1 MPAFADARSECDL
14 RVGTARETGEIM
26 LNPEELAALFRRDLT
41 RLIQELTAFPEDAML
56 WRIVPGIANS
66 AGNLTLHLEGNLRE
80 FIGRQLGGVAYQRQR
95 PLEFS
100 SSGIT
105 TAELSAR
112 IESVRELVPPVIAAL
127 SLAQCAATYPE
138 NVYGAPMSTGQFV
151 LSLYGH
157 LSYHLGQIDYLR
169 RVLSAGSAVPFAGL

>member
-1 MPAFADARSECDL
+1 
-14 RVGTARETGEIM
+14 M

-41 RLIQELTAFPEDAML
+41 RLMQEITTFQDDAML
-56 WRIVPGIANS
+56 WSTVPGIANS

-100 SSGIT
+100 SSGL
-105 TAELSAR
+105 TAADLSAR
-112 IESVRELVPPVIAAL
+112 IEAVRELVPPVIAAL
-127 SLAQCAATYPE
+127 SPEQCAAAYPE
-138 NVYGAPMSTGQFV
+138 NVYGAPISTGQFV

-169 RVLSAGSAVPFAGL
+169 RVLTAGSAVTFAGL

>member
-1 MPAFADARSECDL
+1 MMNPA
-14 RVGTARETGEIM
+14 
-26 LNPEELAALFRRDLT
+26 ELAALFRRDLT
-41 RLIQELTAFPEDAML
+41 RLMQEMAAFPDDATL
-56 WRIVPGIANS
+56 WRTVPGIANS

-100 SSGIT
+100 NFGLS
-105 TAELSAR
+105 AADLSAR
-112 IESVRELVPPVIAAL
+112 IEAVRELVPPVIAAL
-127 SLAQCAATYPE
+127 STAQCSANYPE

-169 RVLSAGSAVPFAGL
+169 RMLTEGAAVPFAGL

>member
-1 MPAFADARSECDL
+1 M
-14 RVGTARETGEIM
+14 
-26 LNPEELAALFRRDLT
+26 
-41 RLIQELTAFPEDAML
+41 
-56 WRIVPGIANS
+56 PGIANS

-80 FIGRQLGGVAYQRQR
+80 FIGRQLGGVDFQRQR

-100 SSGIT
+100 NSGFST
-105 TAELSAR
+105 TDLSAR
-112 IESVRELVPPVIAAL
+112 IEAVRELVPAV
-127 SLAQCAATYPE
+127 LARLTMVEYAATYPE

-169 RVLSAGSAVPFAGL
+169 RVLTAGEAVKFAGL